1 MSSTARLSPWRV
13 TLAVIIVLATA
24 VAGVLGVRMYEAR
37 AAQEPASHWFAGYV
51 DVTATPSY
59 AFEEGSVDAEG
70 HVSDVVLS
78 FIVADE
84 AGSCTPS
91 WGTYYGL
98 EEAGAEL
105 DLDRRIQRLR
115 EQGAGVVVSFGG
127 AMNQELA
134 TVCESPEEL
143 AEAYLA
149 VIERYDLDTID
160 LDIEGPALE
169 DPESNALRAEAVALL
184 QKKLAAAGKPLAV
197 WLTLPVIP
205 SGLTADGR
213 DVVIGMLDSGADLAG
228 VNLMTMN
235 YGQAR
240 DSRSMFD
247 ASAASLHATHRQLG
261 IMYEQAGIPLSSASL
276 WGKLGATPMVGQN
289 DVVDEVFTVDDAQRF
304 NEFAV
309 ENGVGRMSMW
319 SLNRDATCGPNYP
332 DTSRVSDAC
341 SGVDQGELRF
351 AEVLS
356 QSYTGHAAEAASA
369 TTTPDPAAAAPAED
383 DPETSPYPIWTEEAS
398 YLEGTKIV
406 WHRNVYEAKWWTR
419 GELPDNPVLE
429 AWDTPWELIG
439 PVLPGETPLPVF
451 TVEKGTYPAWKG
463 STSYDK
469 GDRVLAEGTPY
480 EAKWW
485 TEGDSPD
492 ASQGDPDSSPWVPLT
507 AEDVTEDAAEDSED
521 SEDSED
527 AEDAE

>member
-1 MSSTARLSPWRV
+1 MSTTARLSRLRV
-13 TLAVIIVLATA
+13 TLAVLIVLATA
-24 VAGVLGVRMYEAR
+24 VAGVLGTRMYQAR
-37 AAQEPASHWFAGYV
+37 AAEEPTPHWFAGYV

-59 AFEEGSVDAEG
+59 AFEEGSADAEG
-70 HVSDVVLS
+70 HVPDVVLS

-84 AGSCTPS
+84 EGSCTPS

-127 AMNQELA
+127 AINQELA
-134 TVCESPEEL
+134 TVCESAEEL
-143 AEAYLA
+143 ARAYRQ
-149 VIERYDLDTID
+149 VIDRYDLDTID
-160 LDIEGPALE
+160 LDIEGPALQ
-169 DPESNALRAEAVALL
+169 DPRSNALRAEAVALL
-184 QKKLAAAGKPLAV
+184 QQELSAEDKPLAV

-205 SGLTADGR
+205 TGLTADGR
-213 DVVIGMLDSGADLAG
+213 DVVIGMLESGTDLAG

-235 YGQAR
+235 YGEAR

-247 ASAASLHATHRQLG
+247 ASADAMRATHRQLE
-261 IMYEQAGIPLSSASL
+261 IMYEQAGIPLSSEVL
-276 WGKLGATPMVGQN
+276 WGKLGATPMIGQN
-289 DVVDEVFTVDDAQRF
+289 DVVDEIFTIDDAQRF
-304 NEFAV
+304 NEFAG
-309 ENGVGRMSMW
+309 ENGIGRMSMW
-319 SLNRDATCGPNYP
+319 SLNRDATCGSNYP

-341 SGVDQGELRF
+341 SGIDQGDARF
-351 AEVLS
+351 SEVLS
-356 QSYTGHAAEAASA
+356 QGYTGHAAQAASA
-369 TTTPDPAAAAPAED
+369 TTEPDPAAAAPAED
-383 DPETSPYPIWTEEAS
+383 DPETSPYPIWNEEAS

-439 PVLPGETPLPVF
+439 PVLPGETPMPVF
-451 TVEKGTYPAWKG
+451 TVEKGTYPQWKG
-463 STSYDK
+463 STPYEK
-469 GDRVLAEGTPY
+469 GDRVLSEGTPY

-492 ASQGDPDSSPWVPLT
+492 ASQGAPESSPWVPLA
-507 AEDVTEDAAEDSED
+507 AEDVADDLD
-521 SEDSED
+521 
-527 AEDAE
+527 

>member
-1 MSSTARLSPWRV
+1 MSTSARLSPWRV
-13 TLAVIIVLATA
+13 SIAIVILLATA
-24 VAGVLGVRMYEAR
+24 VAGVIGVRMYEAR
-37 AAQEPASHWFAGYV
+37 ASEEPTSQWFAGYV

-59 AFEEGSVDAEG
+59 AFEEGSADAEG

-84 AGSCTPS
+84 DGTCTPT

-98 EEAGAEL
+98 DEAGQEL
-105 DLDRRIQRLR
+105 DLDRRIERLR

-143 AEAYLA
+143 ADAYLQ

-169 DPESNALRAEAVALL
+169 DAKSNALRAEAVATL
-184 QKKLAAAGKPLAV
+184 QADRRAAGKPLAV

-205 SGLTADGR
+205 TGLTADGR
-213 DVVIGMLDSGADLAG
+213 EVVSGMLESGTDLAG

-235 YGQAR
+235 YGEAR
-240 DSRSMFD
+240 ESRSMFD
-247 ASAASLHATHRQLG
+247 ASAAAMRSTHRQLG
-261 IMYEQAGIPLSSASL
+261 IMYEQAGIPLSDTAL

-289 DVVDEVFTVDDAQRF
+289 DVPGEIFDLKDAARF
-304 NEFAV
+304 NEFAE
-309 ENGVGRMSMW
+309 ENGIGRMSMW
-319 SLNRDATCGPNYP
+319 SLNRDATCGSNYP
-332 DTSRVSDAC
+332 DVTRVSDAC
-341 SGVDQGELRF
+341 SGIDQGDQNF

-356 QSYTGHAAEAASA
+356 EGYDGHAAEAADAS
-369 TTTPDPAAAAPAED
+369 TEPDPAAAAPKED
-383 DPETSPYPIWTEEAS
+383 DPETSPYPIWNEESA

-439 PVLPGETPLPVF
+439 PVLPGETPAPEF
-451 TVEKGTYPAWKG
+451 TVAKGTYPEWKG
-463 STSYDK
+463 SASYDK
-469 GDRVLAEGTPY
+469 GDRVVSDGTPY

-485 TEGDSPD
+485 TEGESPD
-492 ASQGDPDSSPWVPLT
+492 AAIADPDNSPWVPLS
-507 AEDVTEDAAEDSED
+507 AEDVEEDTR
-521 SEDSED
+521 
-527 AEDAE
+527 

>member
-1 MSSTARLSPWRV
+1 
-13 TLAVIIVLATA
+13 
-24 VAGVLGVRMYEAR
+24 MYEAR
-37 AAQEPASHWFAGYV
+37 ATQEPAPHWFAGYV

-59 AFEEGSVDAEG
+59 AFEEGSADAEG
-70 HVSDVVLS
+70 HVPDVVLS

-84 AGSCTPS
+84 DGSCTPS

-98 EEAGAEL
+98 DEAGAQL

-127 AMNQELA
+127 AINQELA
-134 TVCESPEEL
+134 TVCDSAEEL
-143 AEAYLA
+143 AEAYLQ

-169 DPESNALRAEAVALL
+169 DAKSNALRAEAVALL
-184 QKKLAAAGKPLAV
+184 QQQLGAEGRPLAV

-205 SGLTADGR
+205 SGLTVDGR
-213 DVVIGMLDSGADLAG
+213 EVVSAMLESGADLAG

-240 DSRSMFD
+240 ESRSMFD
-247 ASAASLHATHRQLG
+247 ASAAAMRSTHRQLG
-261 IMYEQAGIPLSSASL
+261 IIYEQAGIPLRSSVL
-276 WGKLGATPMVGQN
+276 WGKLGATPMIGQN

-309 ENGVGRMSMW
+309 ENGIGRMSMW
-319 SLNRDATCGPNYP
+319 SLNRDATCGSNYP

-341 SGVDQGELRF
+341 SGVDQGDVRF
-351 AEVLS
+351 SEVLS
-356 QSYTGHAAEAASA
+356 QSYIGHAAQAASA
-369 TTTPDPAAAAPAED
+369 TTEPDAAAAAPQDD
-383 DPETSPYPIWTEEAS
+383 DPETSPYPIWDEEAS

-419 GELPDNPVLE
+419 GDLPDNPVLE

-439 PVLPGETPLPVF
+439 PVLPGETPMSVF
-451 TVEKGTYPAWKG
+451 TVEKGTYPTWKG
-463 STSYDK
+463 STSYEK
-469 GDRVLAEGTPY
+469 GDRVLSEGTPY

-492 ASQGDPDSSPWVPLT
+492 AAQGNPDSSPWVPLT
-507 AEDVTEDAAEDSED
+507 AEDVAEDLD
-521 SEDSED
+521 
-527 AEDAE
+527 

>member
-13 TLAVIIVLATA
+13 SFAVIIVLATV
-24 VAGVLGVRMYEAR
+24 VAGVLGARMYEAR
-37 AAQEPASHWFAGYV
+37 ATQGPAPEWFAGYV

-59 AFEEGSVDAEG
+59 AFEEGSADSEG

-84 AGSCTPS
+84 EGTCTPS

-98 EEAGAEL
+98 DEAGAEL

-127 AMNQELA
+127 ALNQELA

-143 AEAYLA
+143 AGAYRE

-160 LDIEGPALE
+160 LDIEGPALQ
-169 DPESNALRAEAVALL
+169 DPASVKLRAQAVALL
-184 QKKLAAAGKPLAV
+184 QEELSAEGKPLAV

-205 SGLTADGR
+205 SGLTSEGR
-213 DVVIGMLDSGADLAG
+213 EVVIAMLESGTDLAG

-240 DSRSMFD
+240 DARSMFD
-247 ASAASLHATHRQLG
+247 ASAAAMRSTHRQLG
-261 IMYEQAGIPLSSASL
+261 IIYEQAGLPLSSGAL
-276 WGKLGATPMVGQN
+276 WGKLGATPMIGQN
-289 DVVDEVFTVDDAQRF
+289 DVVDEVFTLEDARRF

-309 ENGVGRMSMW
+309 ENGIGRVSMW
-319 SLNRDATCGPNYP
+319 SLNRDVTCGSNYP

-341 SGVDQGELRF
+341 SGVDQGDVRFSEL
-351 AEVLS
+351 LS
-356 QSYTGHAAEAASA
+356 QGYSGHAAEAASA
-369 TTTPDPAAAAPAED
+369 TTEPDPAAAAPAED
-383 DPETSPYPIWTEEAS
+383 DPETSPYPIWNEEAS
-398 YLEGTKIV
+398 YLEGSKIV

-439 PVLPGETPLPVF
+439 PVMPGETPMPVF
-451 TVEKGTYPAWKG
+451 TVEKGTYPEWKG
-463 STSYDK
+463 SSAYEK
-469 GDRVLAEGTPY
+469 GDRVLSEGTPY

-492 ASQGDPDSSPWVPLT
+492 AAQVDPDSSPWVPLS
-507 AEDVTEDAAEDSED
+507 AEDVEQDLE
-521 SEDSED
+521 
-527 AEDAE
+527 

>member
-1 MSSTARLSPWRV
+1 MSATARLSPWRV
-13 TLAVIIVLATA
+13 SIAVVILLATA

-37 AAQEPASHWFAGYV
+37 ASQEPAPHWFAGYV

-59 AFEEGSVDAEG
+59 AFEEGSADAAG
-70 HVSDVVLS
+70 HVPDVVLS
-78 FIVADE
+78 FIVADKD
-84 AGSCTPS
+84 GTCTPS
-91 WGTYYGL
+91 WGTHYGL
-98 EEAGAEL
+98 DEAGQEL

-115 EQGAGVVVSFGG
+115 EQDAGVVVSFGG
-127 AMNQELA
+127 AINQELA

-143 AEAYLA
+143 AEAYLQ

-160 LDIEGPALE
+160 LDIEGSALE
-169 DPESNALRAEAVALL
+169 DPKSNALRAEALASL
-184 QKKLAAAGKPLAV
+184 QADRRVVGKPLAV

-213 DVVIGMLDSGADLAG
+213 EVVMGMLDSGTDLAG

-235 YGQAR
+235 YGEAR

-247 ASAASLHATHRQLG
+247 ASAAAMRSTHRQLG
-261 IMYEQAGIPLSSASL
+261 IMYEQAGIPLGDSAL
-276 WGKLGATPMVGQN
+276 WGKLGATPMIGQN
-289 DVVDEVFTVDDAQRF
+289 DVLDEVFQLNDAKRF

-309 ENGVGRMSMW
+309 ENGIGRMSMW
-319 SLNRDATCGPNYP
+319 SLNRDATCGSNYP
-332 DTSRVSDAC
+332 DTTRVSDAC
-341 SGVDQGELRF
+341 SGVDQGEEHF

-356 QSYTGHAAEAASA
+356 QDYSGHAAEAADAS
-369 TTTPDPAAAAPAED
+369 TEPDPAAAAPQED

-429 AWDTPWELIG
+429 AWDTPWELVG
-439 PVLPGETPLPVF
+439 PVLPGETPAPVF
-451 TVEKGTYPAWKG
+451 TVEKGTYPEWKG
-463 STSYDK
+463 SASYEK
-469 GDRVLAEGTPY
+469 GDRVLSEGTPY

-485 TEGDSPD
+485 TEGESPD
-492 ASQGDPDSSPWVPLT
+492 ASVADPDNSPWVPLT
-507 AEDVTEDAAEDSED
+507 ADEVKEDAG
-521 SEDSED
+521 
-527 AEDAE
+527 